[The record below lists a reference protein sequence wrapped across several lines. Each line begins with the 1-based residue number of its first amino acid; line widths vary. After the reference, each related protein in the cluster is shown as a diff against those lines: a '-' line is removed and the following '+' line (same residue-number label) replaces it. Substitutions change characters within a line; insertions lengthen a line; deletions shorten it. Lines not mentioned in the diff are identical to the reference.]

1 MGRPLGA
8 SHKRARSKMES
19 TTTSPFYPL
28 PTAPN
33 HPLNPK
39 TSFTMSSGG
48 LHARTNSIKRTPS
61 DLSRS
66 LAEQDLPPPSAITKS
81 STAGAADAAAEKVNQ
96 QIAGL
101 DADEPEGK

>member
-1 MGRPLGA
+1 
-8 SHKRARSKMES
+8 
-19 TTTSPFYPL
+19 
-28 PTAPN
+28 
-33 HPLNPK
+33 
-39 TSFTMSSGG
+39 MSSGG